1 MNPIKRVEIITDAA
15 EMHHIVRILEQKGIS
30 GYTIIPDVVGRG
42 QRGMRL
48 GDDLSSAFQNSYLLT
63 TCEPEAIDALV
74 EAIRPVLQRRGG
86 VCLVTDAWWLHH

>member
-1 MNPIKRVEIITDAA
+1 MHPVKRVEIITDAA
-15 EMHHIVRILEQKGIS
+15 EMRHIVRILEQQGIS

-63 TCEPEAIDALV
+63 TCEPEAIDTLV

-86 VCLVTDAWWLHH
+86 VCLVTDAWWLRH